1 MVYSFRLMV
10 AAGSA
15 YRSVFRGW
23 RRSPR
28 LGAAPVLSSPAK
40 AVIGPE
46 TNNVQEARCRTSRYR
61 AQRRSFFHPLT

>member
-1 MVYSFRLMV
+1 M
-10 AAGSA
+10 A
-15 YRSVFRGW
+15 
-23 RRSPR
+23 